1 MMCALMRKIKNNAGE
16 SLVEVLAAIL
26 ICVLAIVMLFGA
38 TMAATNLNQKAETA
52 DAALQEEQIA
62 SEMWQTGYI
71 SGTGT
76 VKVGNDYYRVTFY
89 GDNGELTS
97 YEWLGVVNGNVVQTQ

>member
-1 MMCALMRKIKNNAGE
+1 MTSSLIKKLRSDLGE

-26 ICVLAIVMLFGA
+26 ICVLAIVILFGA

-62 SEMWQTGYI
+62 SEMWQTAYI

-97 YEWLGVVNGNVVQTQ
+97 YEWLGVVNGNVVQAP